1 MQGLPTHVMSHLI
14 VYLPLESPGPATLYG
29 YALPSDRRASSGA
42 AGSSSVANAASAPVA
57 LLPRPPK
64 SGGEV
69 VAVVPLAALSW
80 HRVTLPQGTGSG
92 ATRLRAVLD
101 GLLEERV
108 LDDPESLHFAVEPQA
123 RGGATVWVAA
133 CDKAW
138 LRGAVGALEVAQR
151 PVARIVPEFAPD
163 MSPAPQPVLYA
174 VGTPEQATL
183 VLTGQSLES
192 GVTVLPL
199 NRAGVTLALPPD
211 LHPTDATEI
220 VAEPAVAELAEQLFQ
235 HPVRLEQASQRWLRA
250 AASPWDLAQFDLASS
265 GRIRVLKQLGAAW
278 QALVRAPRWRALR
291 WGVGLLLLGNLI
303 GLNAWAWHERS
314 ALEHERTAVR
324 QVLTQTFPSVRV
336 VVDAP
341 VQMGREVA
349 ALRQATGAVSAHDL
363 EAILATLSSAT
374 NTNKSVNAI
383 EYGAGEVRVKG
394 LDLTADATRALLAGG
409 YTAKTDGDSL
419 LVRQETTR

>member
-1 MQGLPTHVMSHLI
+1 MSHLI

-29 YALPSDRRASSGA
+29 YALPSDRHASSGA
-42 AGSSSVANAASAPVA
+42 AGPLGVANAASAPVA

-108 LDDPESLHFAVEPQA
+108 LDDPETLHFAVEPQA

-133 CDKAW
+133 CDRAW
-138 LRGAVGALEVAQR
+138 LRGAVGALETAQR
-151 PVARIVPEFAPD
+151 PVSRIVPEFAPD

-174 VGTPEQATL
+174 VGTPEQAAL
-183 VLTGQSLES
+183 VLTGRSLES

-199 NRAGVTLALPPD
+199 NRAGVTLALPPGLD
-211 LHPTDATEI
+211 TNATEI

-235 HPVRLEQASQRWLRA
+235 HPVRLEQPSQRWLRA
-250 AASPWDLAQFDLASS
+250 AASPWDLAQFELASS
-265 GRIRVLKQLGAAW
+265 GRIRVLKQWGAAW

-341 VQMGREVA
+341 VQMEREVA
-349 ALRQATGAVSAHDL
+349 ALRQATGAVSGHDL
-363 EAILATLSSAT
+363 EAILAKISTAT
-374 NTNKSVNAI
+374 PVNKSVNAI

-394 LDLTADATRALLAGG
+394 LDLSADATRALLTAG
-409 YTAKTDGDSL
+409 YTVHTDGDSL
-419 LVRQETTR
+419 VVRQETAR